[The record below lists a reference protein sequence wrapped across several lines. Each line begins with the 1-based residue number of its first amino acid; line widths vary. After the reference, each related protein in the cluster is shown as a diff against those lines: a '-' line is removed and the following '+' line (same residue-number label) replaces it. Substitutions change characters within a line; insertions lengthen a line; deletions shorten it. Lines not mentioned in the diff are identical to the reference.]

1 MQADRK
7 PLNLIILGAPG
18 AGKGTHSKF
27 IVDTYHIPH
36 ISTGDIFRDAISEG
50 TPMGLKAQEF
60 ISRGELVPDDITV
73 GIVRERLL
81 KPDAAHGFLLDGF
94 PRTLAQAEALER
106 MLAERNTSINAVID
120 VICQEDVLLRRITT
134 RRVCPK
140 CGASFNVLTLKPKV
154 EGICDYCGALLIQRK
169 DDTEEAFRTRL
180 KEFHTKT
187 APLADYYRSRGVLF
201 EYDSSDGDINRGNH
215 LIGTFLDG
223 VIDQ

>member
-1 MQADRK
+1 MQANRK

-81 KPDAAHGFLLDGF
+81 KPDAANGFLLDGF
-94 PRTLAQAEALER
+94 PRTLAQAEALAG
-106 MLAERNTSINAVID
+106 MLAERNAAINAVID
-120 VICQEDVLLRRITT
+120 VVCQEDVLLRRITT

-154 EGICDYCGALLIQRK
+154 EGVCDYCGAQLIQRR

-180 KEFHTKT
+180 SEFHSKT

-201 EYDSSDGDINRGNH
+201 EYDSSDGDVDRGNS
-215 LIGTFLDG
+215 LIGAFLDG
-223 VIDQ
+223 VVGQ